1 MSLADLVFLTLK
13 SWGKSDTVVN
23 AAAIKPM
30 TSHWE
35 CFPYSL
41 EECFYG
47 SSMGFTLTIYPSFL
61 QTVWPSSSRLQY

>member
-30 TSHWE
+30 IV
-35 CFPYSL
+35 
-41 EECFYG
+41 
-47 SSMGFTLTIYPSFL
+47 M
-61 QTVWPSSSRLQY
+61 